1 VATDHHGKRA
11 KRVLS
16 HTFVQGLKYSPDGR
30 NEYWDAEEYR
40 FGVQVS
46 RTGYKAFILYVR
58 VPGSKSPTR
67 LPIGNADAMGLAAA
81 RDKARAW
88 KALLAEGKDP
98 REVARQEAL
107 EAQRAKRITFSKVAE
122 DWLADVVRGK
132 QRKGHEVEGDINR
145 EFVPRW
151 GNRPIADITPLDVRD
166 VIKEIAKRTPA
177 QARNLLGHLK
187 RLFSWA
193 VGQGV
198 YGIEASP
205 AERWK
210 AKGLIGKKKRRDR
223 TLTDDEV
230 FALWRIAK
238 RMPAPRGPVYQ
249 MLMLTALRL
258 NEAAR
263 AELSEFDPAF
273 ARLFKT
279 VDADAL
285 KALPDDKKVWIIPA
299 ERMKGRNEEARPH
312 AVPLTDEMIDILA
325 ALPRYKGSKFL
336 FTTTFGNRPVSIGS
350 KVKNEIDARMLRTL
364 RALARQR
371 GDDPGVVELP
381 PWVNHDIRRTIRS
394 ALSALK
400 VAEEVREAVIAH
412 ARPGIK
418 GTYDLYGYLDEKR
431 EALNLWAARLR
442 SIVNPPADN
451 VVPLRAERQ

>member
-1 VATDHHGKRA
+1 
-11 KRVLS
+11 
-16 HTFVQGLKYSPDGR
+16 
-30 NEYWDAEEYR
+30 
-40 FGVQVS
+40 
-46 RTGYKAFILYVR
+46 
-58 VPGSKSPTR
+58 
-67 LPIGNADAMGLAAA
+67 
-81 RDKARAW
+81 
-88 KALLAEGKDP
+88 
-98 REVARQEAL
+98 
-107 EAQRAKRITFSKVAE
+107 
-122 DWLADVVRGK
+122 
-132 QRKGHEVEGDINR
+132 
-145 EFVPRW
+145 
-151 GNRPIADITPLDVRD
+151 
-166 VIKEIAKRTPA
+166 
-177 QARNLLGHLK
+177 
-187 RLFSWA
+187 
-193 VGQGV
+193 
-198 YGIEASP
+198 
-205 AERWK
+205 
-210 AKGLIGKKKRRDR
+210 
-223 TLTDDEV
+223 
-230 FALWRIAK
+230 
-238 RMPAPRGPVYQ
+238 